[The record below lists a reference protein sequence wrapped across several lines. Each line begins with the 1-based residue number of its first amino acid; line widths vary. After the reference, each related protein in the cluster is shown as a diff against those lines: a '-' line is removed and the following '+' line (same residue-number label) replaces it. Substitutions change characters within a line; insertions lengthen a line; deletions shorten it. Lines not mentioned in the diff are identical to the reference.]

1 MEELIH
7 FTNFTSYYGHIHL
20 MSLHFD
26 AFNAEINLIIDINL
40 DDLNYTW
47 EIKAEQVLDFK
58 NLTQCSLNPF
68 FRIKE
73 YKEHSI
79 IKGYADELVSI
90 QLNENPEQNP
100 ILLSKIHHFLKKET
114 GLWMDLNQLNQ
125 RYLFIPESIFSKFK
139 QFCKTDQINYQIEDI
154 QKPIASNL
162 KLLIFGNELVSS
174 DFYNFKQPYILAKNF
189 SAKRID

>member
-68 FRIKE
+68 FVLRI
-73 YKEHSI
+73 
-79 IKGYADELVSI
+79 
-90 QLNENPEQNP
+90 
-100 ILLSKIHHFLKKET
+100 
-114 GLWMDLNQLNQ
+114 
-125 RYLFIPESIFSKFK
+125 
-139 QFCKTDQINYQIEDI
+139 
-154 QKPIASNL
+154 
-162 KLLIFGNELVSS
+162 LIFGHNFHLIFCMRMYVLIFPF
-174 DFYNFKQPYILAKNF
+174 FYPNQLLIL
-189 SAKRID
+189 SEEQYLILLLEDIKRISML